1 MFHLV
6 LIIVIFASKQCSG
19 QLGYG
24 GSGFCSSCSLGNSG
38 STSQGFGFGGGNYAS
53 SSNAANLGLAGQNL
67 YSLLTN
73 NGFTLPNNGDVYGMN
88 GYGTGA
94 GYGSTYS
101 GSAPSYGIPATVCF
115 YVGLIST
122 FTVLCLLFRNMS
134 IVNILLFNQVRSFK
148 KIHLFFLKDK
158 FLNTQIFQM
167 FWNNAYGSTGNYAS
181 GNGYNCNSCL
191 PNTGVNAVP
200 VSTGYGAS
208 VSNPVYSSYSS
219 LPDANYKTYSLP
231 SNYGA
236 FNNLGLI
243 PSAYTS
249 NSHSG
254 LETSHSLPI
263 TYSSYPGYGSQ
274 NGINTLS
281 NLFNYQRTRKA
292 VAANDDS
299 GIGKSSLSTS
309 ASS

>member
-101 GSAPSYGIPATVCF
+101 GSAPSYGIPAT
-115 YVGLIST
+115 
-122 FTVLCLLFRNMS
+122 
-134 IVNILLFNQVRSFK
+134 
-148 KIHLFFLKDK
+148 
-158 FLNTQIFQM
+158 M